1 MRVDA
6 PSVQKPWRAIVWV
19 LAACVAAG
27 AARAAEPLP
36 SVAEPL
42 PSVAEPLPSVAEP
55 LRSIAEILALPPDE
69 LQARQPVVIRGVVTL
84 AEPLVIQNGDHAIS
98 LSPPASPEDG
108 ERAGPRPAMD
118 PPPEVGA
125 ELEVSGFVDP
135 GGRAPTVALETVRQ
149 LGMRPLPEPISL
161 DPAQFFAGGQEYGRI
176 KATGVVQAILDNPEG
191 WSLIVESASRR
202 FRVVILKRLAATR
215 PDRLIDAEVEI
226 VAVNVPL
233 RNSRGKFVA
242 PYMRIGSLD
251 DIRTVREPPLAAFE
265 LPSVPLGSIA
275 RLRVQPP
282 RGHRARTSGIV
293 SFAVPGSFYL
303 QDEAG
308 GVRIDLTPG
317 PETEQAFQAGDRVDV
332 AGFPDLSSGIGGLEW
347 AVARKIS
354 TGPAPAPVPIQPSE
368 ILRLAETSSKAWKL
382 AQPGNYDGC
391 LVRCAGRIEAV
402 NASAAAA
409 ILTLLDRETA
419 FTVALADGGGKGARG
434 FVPGSDVEVTGIARG
449 LHGGHRV
456 GDIVSGNITTPSHIE
471 VLVRDARDIRIVRL
485 PPWWTP
491 RRLAIALG
499 AIAAVLG
506 LAIAWVFFLKREV
519 ASQTRLLAHEMRSRR
534 DAAIEFDATLRE
546 RSRLAAN
553 LHDTLLQALAGSV
566 LQIDLCRRSLA
577 GRRVEAVSGQ
587 LDVAKRMVKHAA
599 DDLRNSVWA
608 LRTAPLAG
616 QSFPDSLR
624 SLVSQLGHET
634 PGQIRLHLDG
644 ESFPLPRFV
653 AGNLLLVAQEAIR
666 NALHHAEA
674 TSIDVKVRFD
684 APAHRVGLFVADDG
698 SGFEWGTQLGPERGH
713 FGLQGMRER
722 VEAIRGRFAVETAPG
737 RGTRVT
743 AEVAVQPVDAAFQ
756 QEEDDHPDAAP
767 PPPGRGNGHPP
778 VPAQKSAAAAG

>member
-1 MRVDA
+1 MPTGMRHRPKGQSTDQRDTLPRFPGAWQAMRADA
-6 PSVQKPWRAIVWV
+6 LTVQKPWRAIVWV
-19 LAACVAAG
+19 LATCVVADAACA
-27 AARAAEPLP
+27 
-36 SVAEPL
+36 
-42 PSVAEPLPSVAEP
+42 AEP
-55 LRSIAEILALPPDE
+55 LRSIAEILALPLDE
-69 LQARQPVVIRGVVTL
+69 LNARQPVVIRGVVTL
-84 AEPLVIQNGDHAIS
+84 ADPVVIQHGDHAIS

-108 ERAGPRPAMD
+108 QRAGPKPPMD
-118 PPPEVGA
+118 PPPEIGA

-135 GGRAPTVALETVRQ
+135 GGRAPTVAFESVRQ

-161 DPAQFFAGGQEYGRI
+161 DLAQFFAGGQEHRRI

-226 VAVNVPL
+226 VAVNTGL
-233 RNSRGKFVA
+233 RNSRGEFVA

-251 DIRTVREPPLAAFE
+251 DIRTVRAPPLAAFE
-265 LPSVPLGSIA
+265 LPSAPLGSIA
-275 RLRVQPP
+275 RFRVQQPW
-282 RGHRARTSGIV
+282 GHRVRTSGIV

-317 PETEQAFQAGDRVDV
+317 PETEQLFQAGDRVDV

-368 ILRLAETSSKAWKL
+368 ILRLAETSLRAWKL

-402 NASAAAA
+402 NTSAAAA
-409 ILTLLDRETA
+409 IITLLDRETA
-419 FTVALADGGGKGARG
+419 FTVTLADGGSKGAQD
-434 FVPGSDVEVTGIARG
+434 FVPGSDVEVTGIVRA
-449 LHGGHRV
+449 LHRGHRV
-456 GDIVSGNITTPSHIE
+456 GDIVRGNTTPSHIE
-471 VLVRDARDIRIVRL
+471 VLVRDAGDIRIVRL

-491 RRLAIALG
+491 RRLAIAMG

-519 ASQTRLLAHEMRSRR
+519 ASRTKLLAHEMRGRR

-577 GRRVEAVSGQ
+577 GRRVEAVGAQ

-634 PGQIRLHLDG
+634 PGHIRLHLDG

-674 TSIDVKVRFD
+674 TTIDVKVRFD

-722 VEAIRGRFAVETAPG
+722 VEAIRGRFAVETSPG

-743 AEVAVQPVDAAFQ
+743 AEVA
-756 QEEDDHPDAAP
+756 
-767 PPPGRGNGHPP
+767 G
-778 VPAQKSAAAAG
+778 